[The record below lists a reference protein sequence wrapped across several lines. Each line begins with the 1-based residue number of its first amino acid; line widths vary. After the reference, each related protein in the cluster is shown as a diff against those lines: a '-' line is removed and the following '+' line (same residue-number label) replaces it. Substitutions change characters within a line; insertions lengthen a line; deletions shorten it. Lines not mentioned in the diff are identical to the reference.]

1 MPFELWQPGMIMTEE
16 RLASISPTW
25 QDWSPAWTT
34 STGSATP
41 SFGDAS
47 VLARYAQAASVVFFR
62 LEIGFG
68 ASTNFGG
75 GGGSDNW
82 RFSLPVASAGTQ
94 LIAGSGEAQDSATG
108 GSPSSVRVPLRV
120 RLTSS
125 TVLELETSGGG
136 TGFTGGYS
144 ATPTGLIDAVTPFTW
159 ANGDFIR
166 VVGQYEAA

>member
-82 RFSLPVASAGTQ
+82 RFSLPVALSCASPDPA
-94 LIAGSGEAQDSATG
+94 ISCVPADATG